1 MNKGHRLLCAF
12 ILAVFLF
19 PGCAA
24 GERAI
29 PDCLRFKQHMKVT
42 HLGMNRDQ
50 YVVTPE
56 TVQPRVNEEIS
67 AVVEELRA
75 EAEPYLAE
83 KGAPTSFADRLDAGP
98 TITRVGDRW
107 MSFLSIARVTHG
119 GNQVFAASDAR
130 VYNMETGERVYLE
143 DILTETGWEYLEG
156 KVRTGLE
163 AHFPDL
169 QPDRQALE
177 NLCGQSSLS
186 ARGFTLSPG
195 HMSLH
200 FHSHELYPDAPE
212 GLMRVDISYTDLKPY
227 MTETALT
234 ETDCSG
240 YQLVALT
247 YDDGPSP
254 ASEGLINQLR
264 LYGAQATF
272 FIVGSMIAKVPS
284 VLHREYDAGYSVQ
297 SHNWLH
303 EYEDITPEKVAEW
316 AETMDREMSG
326 IIGIAP
332 TLMRAPGGN
341 EMTFIR
347 AGSKLPQIHW
357 TRSSGDA
364 GKPSENDI
372 LRIGGMVA
380 GAHDGDIVLCHDLR
394 SSALEYAAFY
404 LPRLEKRNVL
414 LVTVQDLCSLR
425 GITPEEGM
433 FLIGCPPAETAE

>member
-1 MNKGHRLLCAF
+1 MNKKQRLLC
-12 ILAVFLF
+12 ILVLAVFLF

-24 GERAI
+24 GEREI
-29 PDCLRFKQHMKVT
+29 PGCLRFKQHMKVT
-42 HLGMNRDQ
+42 HLEMNRDQ

-56 TVQPRVNEEIS
+56 TVQPRVNEEIR
-67 AVVEELRA
+67 AVVEKLRA

-83 KGAPTSFADRLDAGP
+83 KGAKTAFADRLDAGP

-119 GNQVFAASDAR
+119 GNQVFAAYDAR
-130 VYNMETGERVYLE
+130 VYNMETGERVHLE
-143 DILTETGWEYLEG
+143 DILTEKGWDYLAG
-156 KVRTGLE
+156 KVRSGLD
-163 AHFPDL
+163 AHFPDE
-169 QPDRQALE
+169 QADRQALE
-177 NLCGQSSLS
+177 DLCKQSALLS
-186 ARGFTLSPG
+186 RGFTLSPG

-200 FHSHELYPDAPE
+200 FHSHELYPGAPE
-212 GLMRVDISYTDLKPY
+212 GLMRVDIPYADLNPY
-227 MTETALT
+227 MTETARK

-240 YQLVALT
+240 YRLVALT

-254 ASEGLINQLR
+254 ASEGLMNQLR

-272 FIVGSMIAKVPS
+272 FIVGSMINKVPS

-303 EYEDITPEKVAEW
+303 EYEEVTPEKVAEW
-316 AETMDREMSG
+316 AENMDREMAG
-326 IIGIAP
+326 IIGVTP
-332 TLMRAPGGN
+332 TLMRSPGGN

-364 GKPSENDI
+364 GAPTKDCI
-372 LRIGGMVA
+372 IRIGDMVA

-394 SSALEYAAFY
+394 TSAWEYAAFY

-425 GITPEEGM
+425 GITPEEGT
-433 FLIGCPPAETAE
+433 FLLGCPPEETAE